1 LVFNG
6 ESIAHSGGGVEHF
19 GVSFNFSGSGA
30 HNNLFFKDT
39 VGHVIN
45 VGVESN
51 FESGKVSEG
60 GFEVGSNGVVFF
72 ELSGFSSL

>member
-1 LVFNG
+1 
-6 ESIAHSGGGVEHF
+6 
-19 GVSFNFSGSGA
+19 
-30 HNNLFFKDT
+30 
-39 VGHVIN
+39 

-51 FESGKVSEG
+51 FESGKVSES

>member
-1 LVFNG
+1 
-6 ESIAHSGGGVEHF
+6 
-19 GVSFNFSGSGA
+19 
-30 HNNLFFKDT
+30 
-39 VGHVIN
+39 

-51 FESGKVSEG
+51 FESGEVSEG